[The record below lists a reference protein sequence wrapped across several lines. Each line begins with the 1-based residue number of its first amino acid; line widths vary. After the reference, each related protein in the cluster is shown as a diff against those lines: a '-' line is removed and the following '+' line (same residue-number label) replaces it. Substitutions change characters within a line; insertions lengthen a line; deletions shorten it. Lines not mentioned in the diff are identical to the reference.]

1 MNQLALAIEQAAELI
16 KDDSIGGPNIVM
28 TYEEFKTHQSNL
40 PKRPAGTRSDTV
52 SALDTLWNMRFTNL
66 SRNSLALLSVL
77 SLLSPGG
84 YPVRRSGSISNDR
97 NQMVS

>member
-1 MNQLALAIEQAAELI
+1 VLQLIVSTTDRLNQLALAIEQAAELI

-28 TYEEFKTHQSNL
+28 TYEEFKTNQSNL
-40 PKRPAGTRSDTV
+40 PKRPAGIRSDTV

-77 SLLSPGG
+77 SLLSPGK
-84 YPVRRSGSISNDR
+84 YAI
-97 NQMVS
+97 